1 MILPGATL
9 GLLGGGQ
16 LGRMFTIAARTMG
29 YEVMV
34 LDPDAESPAAAFA
47 TEHLCAPYTDVDALA
62 RLASECAA
70 VTTEFE
76 NVPATSLRS
85 IAKHI
90 PVRPSAENIHIARDR
105 ILEKKTI
112 REIGL
117 DTVDYH
123 VIQTEADLD
132 SALQNITLPAILK
145 TATLGYDGKGQ
156 AVISE
161 AAELKEAYQHL
172 GSRPCVLE
180 QRIELA
186 CEISIVL
193 ARSICGHIVTF
204 DAAENR
210 HKDGILD
217 VSIIPARVPA
227 EIAGKAEKMAR
238 ILAEELDYCGV
249 LTVEFFIDK
258 NDQLMINEMAPRPH
272 NSGHFTLD
280 TCLTDQFQQQ
290 VRTLCGFRP
299 GKTDLVSPAV
309 MVNIL
314 GDAWQQGEPE
324 WNELLKNPGV
334 FLHLYGKKEPRNGRK
349 MGHFTC
355 TGEKVEDLLE
365 QAEVL
370 NKLLS
375 QKND

>member
-1 MILPGATL
+1 MILPGATI

-29 YEVMV
+29 YEVIV
-34 LDPDAESPAAAFA
+34 LDPDTESPAATFA
-47 TEHLCAPYTDVDALA
+47 TEHLCAPYTDTDALA
-62 RLASECAA
+62 RLARECAA

-76 NVPATSLRS
+76 NVPATSLES
-85 IAKHI
+85 IAQHI
-90 PVRPSAENIHIARDR
+90 PVRPSADNIRIARDR

-112 REIGL
+112 RDSGL
-117 DTVDYH
+117 DTVEYH
-123 VIQTEADLD
+123 VIQNESDFD
-132 SALQNITLPAILK
+132 QALQNISLPAILK

-156 AVISE
+156 SVISQQSDL
-161 AAELKEAYQHL
+161 APAFQKL
-172 GSRPCVLE
+172 GAKPCILE

-204 DAAENR
+204 DAAENS

-217 VSIIPARVPA
+217 VSIVPARVPA

-238 ILAEELDYCGV
+238 ILAQELDYCGV
-249 LTVEFFIDK
+249 LAVEFFVDK

-280 TCLTDQFQQQ
+280 ACLTDQFQQQ

-299 GKTDLVSPAV
+299 GKTDLTSPAV

-314 GDAWQQGEPE
+314 GDAWENGEPA
-324 WNELLKNPGV
+324 WDELLSHPGA
-334 FLHLYGKKEPRNGRK
+334 FLHLYGKKEPRVGRK

-355 TGEKVEDLLE
+355 VGEDIDTLLE
-365 QAEVL
+365 VARSLKKVL
-370 NKLLS
+370 S
-375 QKND
+375 AT